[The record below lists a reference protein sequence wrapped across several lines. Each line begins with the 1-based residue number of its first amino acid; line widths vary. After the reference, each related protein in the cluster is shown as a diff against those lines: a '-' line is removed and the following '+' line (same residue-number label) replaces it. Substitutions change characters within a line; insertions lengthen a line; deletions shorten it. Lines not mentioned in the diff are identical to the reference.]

1 MLGYVQHIVKG
12 FKAFCA
18 YVQDFAFESNEQRM
32 RAAAHLMA
40 ASLAGAYAMNQ
51 CREPMRASLLS
62 QLHALLK
69 PGMDPPVSITAHG
82 LAYNGS
88 MSFLSVDTLKL
99 MTRMLTPQK

>member
-1 MLGYVQHIVKG
+1 MQHVVRG

-18 YVQDFAFESNEQRM
+18 YMQDFAFESNEQRM

-69 PGMDPPVSITAHG
+69 PGLDPPVSITAHD
-82 LAYNGS
+82 LTYNGS
-88 MSFLSVDTLKL
+88 MSFL
-99 MTRMLTPQK
+99 